1 MAYPNLTLGDLTKV
15 WGLLEKAAKDR
26 QATRSVLQI
35 ARDSGQWVAHHI
47 THGLVNEPKQSAGVP
62 GAKWAYETV
71 IHNRNVFNGYGNSQL
86 VTSTTVIRLQTAD
99 AERLI
104 KVCLYLSLHGGGT
117 PAADAMAILHNNG
130 WGNDINNV
138 NQSWDGNLP
147 TVT

>member
-15 WGLLEKAAKDR
+15 WELLQESAKNR
-26 QATRSVLQI
+26 QATRSLWEMT
-35 ARDSGQWVAHHI
+35 RDTGQWVGHHA
-47 THGLVNEPKQSAGVP
+47 THGLISAPQPVAGAA

-71 IHNRNVFNGYGNSQL
+71 IHNRNKFNGYGASKL
-86 VTSTTVIRLQTAD
+86 VTSATVIRLQTED

-104 KVCLYLSLHGGGT
+104 KVCLYLQLNGGGT

-138 NQSWDGNLP
+138 FQNWDGNLP